1 MSDRRETG
9 DEGAG
14 YDVDAEALTG
24 AQVTRLL
31 ELTEQ
36 AVTRGMLTPT
46 DAEELFGIL
55 EDADVDGIDGDLD
68 EADLEARLTDALKIA
83 QLLLAA
89 RDNAARYASRAGLRT
104 GARMLDAVL
113 SSESP
118 VDVIE
123 ESADI
128 AVEEFERLGL
138 DLGVEGAR
146 RRERTNGVS
155 VEGPMDAETLR
166 ARGTALLER
175 SADVDHEEPVHPA
188 FGAILEELAADE
200 ARILRLLG
208 QEGPQPVVDVRD
220 KGWLPFSSTPI
231 AADLTMLCI
240 KAGCRYDD
248 RTGAYV
254 VNLQR
259 LGLVWIADEPLDD
272 LERYRVLEAQPQVE
286 TAMDRASRP
295 TTVRRSVHLTPLGT
309 DFCETV
315 LGVDVGEDHSDA
327 GYVPPEDPD

>member
-1 MSDRRETG
+1 MSDGRE
-9 DEGAG
+9 AG
-14 YDVDAEALTG
+14 GGPDYDVDAEALTRE
-24 AQVTRLL
+24 QVTRLL

-36 AVTRGMLTPT
+36 AVTRGMLAPA
-46 DAEELFGIL
+46 DARELFGIL
-55 EDADVDGIDGDLD
+55 EDADVEVVDGDLED
-68 EADLEARLTDALKIA
+68 ADLETRLTDALKIA
-83 QLLLAA
+83 QLLLSA
-89 RDNAARYASRAGLRT
+89 RDNAAQYASRAGLRT

-123 ESADI
+123 EGADI
-128 AVEEFERLGL
+128 AFDEFERLGL
-138 DLGVEGAR
+138 DLGVEDR
-146 RRERTNGVS
+146 HRRERTNGVA
-155 VEGPMDAETLR
+155 VDGPMDAETLR
-166 ARGTALLER
+166 ARGTELLER

-188 FGAILEELAADE
+188 YGPILEELAADE

-208 QEGPQPVVDVRD
+208 QEGPQPAVDVRD
-220 KGWLPFSSTPI
+220 KGWVPFGSELV

-259 LGLVWIADEPLDD
+259 LGLVWIADDPLED

-286 TAMDRASRP
+286 TAMDRATRP
-295 TTVRRSVHLTPLGT
+295 TTVRRSVHLTPLGQ
-309 DFCETV
+309 DFSETV
-315 LGVDVGEDHSDA
+315 LGVGVDDDHSDA
-327 GYVPPEDPD
+327 GYVPPRDGG